1 MIVHLPTLSERDANI
16 KVPEVLAL
24 LEGAGLSSDCITN
37 RTDETNAN
45 GVVVKANLTVNLESK
60 ITAQQAE
67 DAIDAVFHSVTYST
81 VQAPP
86 SDPEPATEE

>member
-1 MIVHLPTLSERDANI
+1 MITHLPTLSERDANI
-16 KVPEVLAL
+16 KVPEVLTL

-37 RTDETNAN
+37 RTDDTNAN

-67 DAIDAVFHSVTYST
+67 DAINVVNAEVNDLQEDM
-81 VQAPP
+81 VQVK
-86 SDPEPATEE
+86 E

>member
-16 KVPEVLAL
+16 KVPKVLAA

-37 RTDETNAN
+37 RTDDTNEN

-67 DAIDAVFHSVTYST
+67 DAINSVFHSVTYST
-81 VQAPP
+81 VEAPP
-86 SDPEPATEE
+86 SEPEQPTE